1 MNELNQYAKF
11 LALKDKVDHSKFQLN
26 VDLTAIKLLEAIAIY
41 DAKNSTLTVGE
52 TMQLKTLG
60 SAATIHRKID
70 ELFNNELIELKF
82 LGTNRRKKYL
92 VPSKKT
98 IAYFAMLSELMF
110 KVAN

>member
-1 MNELNQYAKF
+1 LNEPNQYAKF

-26 VDLTAIKLLEAIAIY
+26 VDLTAIKLLEAIAIH

-70 ELFNNELIELKF
+70 DLLNNELIEFKF
-82 LGTNRRKKYL
+82 LGMNRRTKYL
-92 VPSKKT
+92 APSKKT
-98 IAYFAMLSELMF
+98 IAYFANLSDLML
-110 KVAN
+110 KAIK

>member
-1 MNELNQYAKF
+1 LI
-11 LALKDKVDHSKFQLN
+11 V
-26 VDLTAIKLLEAIAIY
+26 
-41 DAKNSTLTVGE
+41 
-52 TMQLKTLG
+52 
-60 SAATIHRKID
+60 RKID

>member
-1 MNELNQYAKF
+1 LNEPNQYAKF

-52 TMQLKTLG
+52 AMQLKTLG
-60 SAATIHRKID
+60 STATIHRKID
-70 ELFNNELIELKF
+70 DLLNNDLIQIKF

-92 VPSKKT
+92 VPSEKT
-98 IAYFAMLSELMF
+98 MAYFAMLSELMF
-110 KVAN
+110 KTAR

>member
-1 MNELNQYAKF
+1 MNDLNQYTKF
-11 LALKDKVDHSKFQLN
+11 LTLKDRLDQSKFQLN
-26 VDLTAIKLLEAIAIY
+26 INLTAIKLLQAIAIH
-41 DAKNSTLTVGE
+41 DAKRSTLTVGE
-52 TMQLKTLG
+52 AMQLKTLG

-70 ELFNNELIELKF
+70 DLLNNELIQIKF

>member
-52 TMQLKTLG
+52 AMQLKNVRIY
-60 SAATIHRKID
+60 SHD
-70 ELFNNELIELKF
+70 
-82 LGTNRRKKYL
+82 
-92 VPSKKT
+92 SQ
-98 IAYFAMLSELMF
+98 
-110 KVAN
+110 KVR